1 MLLKDRH
8 LGCAEKHKATYRR
21 ALLDIADI
29 YMTIGPEVQFA
40 QYPDNVSDVVE
51 LLRYVYKLTDNVA
64 YLHRADQVMKLGLQL
79 FFDETSPLPKIT
91 NFDDWYESS
100 TKNESSVEILRQM
113 LELSLD
119 LETLPEE
126 QRTAPQLPAEEQSGK
141 WYAELNTAST
151 DVIFRYGEN
160 KEHGLYV
167 SQTRNSDEWK
177 ISLSD
182 DIVRIPS
189 IEEADELNGRMA
201 KFTGEGNANT
211 NIAYGGFKDVPQQVT
226 LVIQNTGKKAATV
239 QVAANLHDTYHDNG
253 QVQNEKTLKPGEEG
267 SFELN
272 ASSLKW
278 IRSLLI
284 KSSNNGDG
292 LELKS
297 VAFEMVP
304 RSQLAKIN

>member
-1 MLLKDRH
+1 
-8 LGCAEKHKATYRR
+8 
-21 ALLDIADI
+21 
-29 YMTIGPEVQFA
+29 MTISPEVQFA
-40 QYPDNVSDVVE
+40 QYPDNISDAVE
-51 LLRYVYKLTDNVA
+51 LLRFVYKLTDEVA
-64 YLHRADQVMKLGLQL
+64 YLHRADQMMRLGLQL

-100 TKNESSVEILRQM
+100 TKNESSVEILMQM

-141 WYAELNTAST
+141 WYAELNTASA
-151 DVIFRYGEN
+151 DVILLYGEN
-160 KEHGLYV
+160 KEHGLYL
-167 SQTRNSDEWK
+167 SQTRNPDLWK
-177 ISLSD
+177 VSLSD
-182 DIVRIPS
+182 VITRIPS
-189 IEEADELNGRMA
+189 IEEADELNGRMD
-201 KFTGEGNANT
+201 KFTGKGNANT

-239 QVAANLHDTYHDNG
+239 QVTANLHDTYHDNG
-253 QVQNEKTLKPGEEG
+253 QVQNEKILKPDEQG
-267 SFELN
+267 SFVLN

-284 KSSNNGDG
+284 KSSNSGDG
-292 LELKS
+292 LHLKS
-297 VAFEMVP
+297 FAFEMVP